1 MSQRERNILVYADWQ
16 ELGNPTL
23 MGMLSA
29 TQMRGKEI
37 FAFEYDKES
46 LQSSYIHAN
55 FNKFLQL
62 KSDIGNETQILALQ
76 LK

>member
-37 FAFEYDKES
+37 FAFEYDREW
-46 LQSSYIHAN
+46 LQSS
-55 FNKFLQL
+55 
-62 KSDIGNETQILALQ
+62 
-76 LK
+76 